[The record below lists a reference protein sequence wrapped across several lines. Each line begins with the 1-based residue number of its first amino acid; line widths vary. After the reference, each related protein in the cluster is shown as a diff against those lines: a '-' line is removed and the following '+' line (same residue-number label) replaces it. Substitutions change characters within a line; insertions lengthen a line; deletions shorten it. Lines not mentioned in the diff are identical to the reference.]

1 MLRGV
6 DVRLLIPERAVK
18 LIMYLANHLYA
29 NEAVGAG
36 IKVYRYQ
43 PGFMHQKVVLID
55 TQAAAVGS
63 ANLDNRS
70 LRLNFEIMALI
81 VDQGFASRI
90 EKMLLEDFRNAV
102 PIARSDCERVPF
114 MRRLGMQT
122 GRLFAPVL

>member
-1 MLRGV
+1 MFFV
-6 DVRLLIPERAVK
+6 QAINSDVHRIWIATPYY
-18 LIMYLANHLYA
+18 IFD
-29 NEAVGAG
+29 EAVGAG

-43 PGFMHQKVVLID
+43 PGFMHQKIVLID

-90 EKMLLEDFRNAV
+90 EAMLLDDFRNAKL
-102 PIARSDCERVPF
+102 IEHGDCERVPS

-122 GRLFAPVL
+122 ARLFAPIF